1 VLREWCDQDREP
13 FAALNADPEVM
24 EHFPAPLTRAES
36 DAGVDRIRAHFAREG
51 FGLWALETEA
61 DPFIGFAGLARPA
74 FMSGVVE
81 IGWRLARPH
90 WGHGYATEA
99 AIAAARWGFET
110 LGLSEIVAFVVPAN
124 RRSQRVMTR
133 IGMQR
138 DPGAGF
144 AHPAIPDGHPT
155 QWHWLYRLAAPRAT

>member
-1 VLREWCDQDREP
+1 
-13 FAALNADPEVM
+13 M

-36 DAGVDRIRAHFAREG
+36 DAGVDRIRTHFAREG
-51 FGLWALETEA
+51 FGLWALETETA
-61 DPFIGFAGLARPA
+61 PFIGFAGIARPA
-74 FMSGVVE
+74 FRPGVVE

-99 AIAAARWGFET
+99 AREAARWGFET

-124 RRSQRVMTR
+124 LRSQRVMVR

-138 DPGAGF
+138 DPEADF

-155 QWHWLYRLAAPRAT
+155 QWHWLYRLTAPRAT